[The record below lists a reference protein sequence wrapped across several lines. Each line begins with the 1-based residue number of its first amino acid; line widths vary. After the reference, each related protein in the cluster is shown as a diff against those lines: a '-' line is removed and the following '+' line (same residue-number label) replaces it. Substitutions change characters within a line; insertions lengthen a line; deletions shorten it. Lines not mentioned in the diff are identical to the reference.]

1 MVGNRKHYTLV
12 TPAITVVTLVGCIF
26 LTGNIRA
33 AFALS
38 FCALSINITSLT
50 SRLNWKV
57 WTFLLEALSLL
68 LVAITLPGI
77 WAIISIHA
85 AILVSKV
92 QYTPTQVRPRLIKE
106 HHLSPYLGYALIFFK
121 SLLVLLE
128 LDVSEVSIDGISTT
142 FKGLWLIG
150 YTIILLFQS
159 IASRNYLYQGLLKEI
174 AEKEKN
180 WTLEL
185 MSLLSHNIR
194 TPVSTI
200 SNQVEI
206 LKMKHDLEIAI
217 TSEDI
222 NRLEKYNTNVSLI
235 INQLLNNTA
244 RTQIRNKGGAV
255 SLETVLEMLNLSE
268 VIVENEKGVDFNLST
283 TNAIALQ
290 LCLESL
296 ISNSVKYGSTKTRVL
311 IQSSKTDF
319 KIKVIDNGQ
328 GMSLLQIKNY
338 GTPYNTNESAGGT
351 GLGVYLTLQLLKEKG
366 WNWSL
371 ESELNHGTQASLIL
385 PRNKLFI

>member
-1 MVGNRKHYTLV
+1 MVGNRKHNTLLIVAV
-12 TPAITVVTLVGCIF
+12 TVLVLAGCFF
-26 LTGNIRA
+26 LRSNIRA

-38 FCALSINITSLT
+38 IGALLSNISSLT

-57 WTFLLEALSLL
+57 WTFILEALCFLL
-68 LVAITLPGI
+68 IAFTLPGI
-77 WAIISIHA
+77 WAIITIHG
-85 AILVSKV
+85 AIQLSTL
-92 QYTPTQVRPRLIKE
+92 QYTPTQVRPRLIKH

-128 LDVSEVSIDGISTT
+128 LDFSEVSIDGISTM
-142 FKGLWLIG
+142 FKGLFLIG
-150 YTIILLFQS
+150 YTIILLFQF
-159 IASRNYLYQGLLKEI
+159 IASRNDLYQGLLKEM

-200 SNQVEI
+200 SNQIEI
-206 LKMKHDLEIAI
+206 LKMKHAQEIAI

-268 VIVENEKGVDFNLST
+268 IIVENEKGVDFNLST

-296 ISNSVKYGSTKTRVL
+296 ISNSVKYGSTQTRVL
-311 IQSSKTDF
+311 IHSSATDF

-328 GMSLLQIKNY
+328 GMSPLQIKNY
-338 GTPYNTNESAGGT
+338 GTPFNTNESAGGT

-366 WNWSL
+366 WDWSL
-371 ESELNHGTQASLIL
+371 ESELNLGTQASLIL
-385 PRNKLFI
+385 PRNKLII